1 MRQQVVVI
9 GLGRFGSSA
18 AKSLYNMGHDV
29 LAIDKEE
36 SRVQSMMGQVTH
48 PVTGNAMDEEVL
60 RDLGITDYDAAVVA
74 VGADIVA
81 SVMTCVL
88 LKTMDVS
95 YIVARAHDELHGN
108 VLERVGVDKVVHAE
122 SEMGVRLAHNLFNPN
137 LQEYLELG
145 PSYGL
150 SRMRAPEEF
159 DNKTLKELGFSGP
172 RDRYGLAVLAI
183 LRGRDVTVNPSE
195 NERIHAGDLLA
206 LAGEDERLQNLP
218 A

>member
-29 LAIDKEE
+29 LAIDNEE

-81 SVMTCVL
+81 SCL
-88 LKTMDVS
+88 LYTSD
-95 YIVARAHDELHGN
+95 AADE
-108 VLERVGVDKVVHAE
+108 
-122 SEMGVRLAHNLFNPN
+122 
-137 LQEYLELG
+137 
-145 PSYGL
+145 
-150 SRMRAPEEF
+150 
-159 DNKTLKELGFSGP
+159 
-172 RDRYGLAVLAI
+172 
-183 LRGRDVTVNPSE
+183 
-195 NERIHAGDLLA
+195 
-206 LAGEDERLQNLP
+206 
-218 A
+218 